1 MASKPQGKATECGAR
16 QETILREID
25 KLQQTPTAELRQ
37 QWVDLMGAEPN
48 QLGRN
53 YLIRRLAYRIQE
65 LAFGGLARD
74 ARALLSAKPKKRPR
88 GHRSNNL
95 MPGTTLHREWH
106 GTRYEVVVLEKG
118 YRYDG
123 KEYRSLSA
131 VAQAITGSYWS
142 GNRFFGVTPKTK
154 QK

>member
-74 ARALLSAKPKKRPR
+74 ARALLFCQTEEAASGASFEQSHARNHVAPGVAR
-88 GHRSNNL
+88 HSLRS
-95 MPGTTLHREWH
+95 R
-106 GTRYEVVVLEKG
+106 R
-118 YRYDG
+118 
-123 KEYRSLSA
+123 A
-131 VAQAITGSYWS
+131 
-142 GNRFFGVTPKTK
+142 
-154 QK
+154 

>member
-1 MASKPQGKATECGAR
+1 
-16 QETILREID
+16 
-25 KLQQTPTAELRQ
+25 
-37 QWVDLMGAEPN
+37 
-48 QLGRN
+48 
-53 YLIRRLAYRIQE
+53 
-65 LAFGGLARD
+65 
-74 ARALLSAKPKKRPR
+74 
-88 GHRSNNL
+88 
-95 MPGTTLHREWH
+95 
-106 GTRYEVVVLEKG
+106 VLEKG

>member
-1 MASKPQGKATECGAR
+1 
-16 QETILREID
+16 
-25 KLQQTPTAELRQ
+25 
-37 QWVDLMGAEPN
+37 
-48 QLGRN
+48 
-53 YLIRRLAYRIQE
+53 
-65 LAFGGLARD
+65 
-74 ARALLSAKPKKRPR
+74 
-88 GHRSNNL
+88 